1 MTRPV
6 TVGLDGSPESHA
18 AVCWAAQ
25 EALRRSVTL
34 RMVHAGGHPYGDA
47 LVREAVQELAGRHPD
62 LPVTTDVADAPPAE
76 LLVAEAGRSELLA
89 LGSQRLSGLGGFLLG
104 AVGQMTLARAE
115 GPVVVVRTG
124 QEEDAGDDRR
134 PVVLG
139 FSLRK
144 GADEV
149 MAYAVEDARRRGAR
163 LRVVHA
169 WSYPPTYGYVPAAM
183 DPTCGAEIS
192 AAERHAVQAALLP
205 WREKAPG
212 VEIVEEVVAGNA
224 AQPLVDAAAGA
235 ALLVVGRCRNR
246 PAGVGPHL
254 GPVAHAVLHHAACP
268 VAVVP
273 H

>member
-6 TVGLDGSPESHA
+6 TVGLDGSPESRA
-18 AVCWAAQ
+18 AMYWAAG
-25 EALRRSVTL
+25 EALRRSVQL
-34 RMVHAGGHPYGDA
+34 RLVHAGGHPYGDA
-47 LVREAVQELAGRHPD
+47 MVRDAAQELAERHPD
-62 LPVTTDVADAPPAE
+62 LPVTTDVADGPPAE

-89 LGSQRLSGLGGFLLG
+89 LGSQGLSGLSGFLLG

-115 GPVVVVRTG
+115 GPVVVVRSG
-124 QEEDAGDDRR
+124 QEEADDDRR

-144 GADEV
+144 GAEEV
-149 MAYAVEDARRRGAR
+149 IAFAVEDARRREAR

-183 DPTCGAEIS
+183 DPTCGAEIF

-205 WREKAPG
+205 WRETAPG
-212 VEIVEEVVAGNA
+212 VEITVEVAAGNA

-235 ALLVVGRCRNR
+235 SLLVVGRCRNR
-246 PAGVGPHL
+246 HGGVGPHL
-254 GPVAHAVLHHAACP
+254 GPVAAAVLHHAACP

>member
-6 TVGLDGSPESHA
+6 TVGLDGSPESRA
-18 AVCWAAQ
+18 AMHWAAG
-25 EALRRSVTL
+25 EALRRSAPL
-34 RMVHAGGHPYGDA
+34 RLVHAGGHPYGDA
-47 LVREAVQELAGRHPD
+47 LVRDAARELAERHKE

-89 LGSQRLSGLGGFLLG
+89 LGSQGLSGLSGFLLG
-104 AVGQMTLARAE
+104 AVGQVTLARAE
-115 GPVVVVRTG
+115 GPVVVVRSG
-124 QEEDAGDDRR
+124 QEEDDGDRR

-144 GADEV
+144 GADKV
-149 MAYAVEDARRRGAR
+149 LAFAVEYARRRGAQ

-192 AAERHAVQAALLP
+192 AAERHAVQAVLAP
-205 WREKAPG
+205 WREKAPD
-212 VEIVEEVVAGNA
+212 VEIVEEVAAGNA
-224 AQPLVDAAAGA
+224 AQPLVEAAAGA
-235 ALLVVGRCRNR
+235 SLLVVGRCRNR
-246 PAGVGPHL
+246 PVGVGPHL